1 MTLGFMI
8 FLLVFGVSMVLIL
21 IKIDTT
27 RTKNKV
33 LKTKIL
39 ATNPHHTGRTNG
51 YFYTE
56 TTFMVYF
63 KDGTHKAVTIKNG
76 TSEYDLYMSMLEA

>member
-1 MTLGFMI
+1 M
-8 FLLVFGVSMVLIL
+8 
-21 IKIDTT
+21 KIDA
-27 RTKNKV
+27 TKMKNTV

-39 ATNPHHTGRTNG
+39 ATNPHHTGRMNG

-76 TSEYDLYMSMLEA
+76 TSEYDLYMSKLEA

>member
-1 MTLGFMI
+1 MSFGFMI
-8 FLLVFGVSMVLIL
+8 FLIIFAICFVAIFM
-21 IKIDTT
+21 KIDTAK
-27 RTKNKV
+27 TKNTV

-39 ATNPHHTGRTNG
+39 ATNSHHTCRMNG

-76 TSEYDLYMSMLEA
+76 TSEYDLYMSKLEA